1 MSQYERMLGGRL
13 YTLSIKDEKIEEA
26 MANKNKFLDAFNN
39 TAYGD
44 FLTRAKLCEK
54 YFKHVGKNI
63 TINKPFHCDYG
74 SNISVGDNFYANFDC
89 ILLDVNEIII
99 GNNVLLGPR
108 VSIYTAAHPID
119 FEIRNSGLEYGK
131 KIIIGNNVWIGGNTV
146 INPGVT
152 IGDNAVIGS
161 NSTVTRD
168 IPANVIAC
176 GNPCR
181 VLRKI
186 NDDDKKYW
194 HNKALEFYKET
205 K

>member
-1 MSQYERMLGGRL
+1 MTQYERMLSGKL
-13 YTLSIKDEKIEEA
+13 YTLNVKDEKREKAAARRNE
-26 MANKNKFLDAFNN
+26 FLDAFNN
-39 TAYGD
+39 TSYSD
-44 FLTRAKLCEK
+44 FVTRAELCEK
-54 YFKHVGKNI
+54 YFKHTGKNI
-63 TINKPFHCDYG
+63 VINKPFHCDYACH
-74 SNISVGDNFYANFDC
+74 ISIGDNFYANFDC
-89 ILLDVNEIII
+89 IFLDVNEIII
-99 GNNVLLGPR
+99 GDNVLLGPR

-119 FEIRNSGLEYGK
+119 PEIRCSGLEYGK
-131 KIIIGNNVWIGGNTV
+131 KIVIGNNVWIGGNSV

-152 IGDNAVIGS
+152 IGDNVIIGS
-161 NSTVTRD
+161 NSTVTKD

-194 HNKALEFYKET
+194 QTKALEFYKET